1 MCMTRDE
8 AWLPSLGL
16 ALKKMLMC
24 HDGLT
29 INQCMSYLV
38 VRNNPLD
45 LPTRQEQC
53 AVIILLV
60 AERHRIQFSKA
71 ARLG

>member
-1 MCMTRDE
+1 
-8 AWLPSLGL
+8 
-16 ALKKMLMC
+16 
-24 HDGLT
+24 
-29 INQCMSYLV
+29 MSYLV

-60 AERHRIQFSKA
+60 AERHRIQFSNA